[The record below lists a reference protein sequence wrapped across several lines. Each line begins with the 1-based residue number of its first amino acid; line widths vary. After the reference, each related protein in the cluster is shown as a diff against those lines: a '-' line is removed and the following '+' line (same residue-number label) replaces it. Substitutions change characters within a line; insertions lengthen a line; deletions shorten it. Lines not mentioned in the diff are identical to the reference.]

1 MRAAAAI
8 HAPDMIIHQIP
19 IEDTT
24 EDEELDVKTVIDGV
38 KSTGYRFIYAI
49 VFTPEI
55 HDALIAE
62 AYEQG
67 VAGTGLHTWLFGA
80 TNSNAVLT
88 GRTFVKGSPQHLGY
102 QGSALLEVSG
112 GVPGIEAYDKYTQS
126 MEQLLNPTDLEYMAS
141 IVPQYPD
148 FPEYAS
154 TPIMWRGDFLRPI
167 KSGFSPFMYE
177 AVAALAL
184 AACDEYEVNPAFTG
198 VDHYQRLKNTTFTG
212 ISGTVNL
219 DNTTGTRDPSS
230 ALYKVANYVAREEV
244 EEGETVIRFEAV
256 ISSLLQS
263 GEWVEQ
269 VPYVF
274 NDGTNNL
281 PADLGEQ
288 SDSNNKGIIAGVAVA
303 GAVLLAVIGYLL
315 YENKRRENDMLWEIK
330 KDEIDFGET
339 PTIIGSG
346 SFGSVLLAEYRGTA

>member
-1 MRAAAAI
+1 
-8 HAPDMIIHQIP
+8 
-19 IEDTT
+19 
-24 EDEELDVKTVIDGV
+24 
-38 KSTGYRFIYAI
+38 
-49 VFTPEI
+49 
-55 HDALIAE
+55 
-62 AYEQG
+62 
-67 VAGTGLHTWLFGA
+67 
-80 TNSNAVLT
+80 
-88 GRTFVKGSPQHLGY
+88 
-102 QGSALLEVSG
+102 
-112 GVPGIEAYDKYTQS
+112 
-126 MEQLLNPTDLEYMAS
+126 
-141 IVPQYPD
+141 
-148 FPEYAS
+148 
-154 TPIMWRGDFLRPI
+154 
-167 KSGFSPFMYE
+167 
-177 AVAALAL
+177 
-184 AACDEYEVNPAFTG
+184 
-198 VDHYQRLKNTTFTG
+198 
-212 ISGTVNL
+212 VNL